1 MYARVVVE
9 AGDWLGEAEDE
20 ANFGSESWLS
30 LEGPACRYM
39 LNFAVEGLTDDD
51 VKDEEGGGDVPEALL
66 FRLRV
71 WFESIDE
78 S

>member
-1 MYARVVVE
+1 MYARVVVK
-9 AGDWLGEAEDE
+9 ADDWLGEAEDV
-20 ANFGSESWLS
+20 ANFESESWLS

-39 LNFAVEGLTDDD
+39 LDFAVAGLTDDG
-51 VKDEEGGGDVPEALL
+51 VKDEEGGRGVPEALL

-71 WFESIDE
+71 LFESIDE

>member
-9 AGDWLGEAEDE
+9 AGDWLGEAEGV
-20 ANFGSESWLS
+20 ANFESESWLS
-30 LEGPACRYM
+30 LEDPACRYM
-39 LNFAVEGLTDDD
+39 LNFAAAGLTGDG
-51 VKDEEGGGDVPEALL
+51 VKDEEGGGDVPEVLL

-71 WFESIDE
+71 LLESIDK

>member
-9 AGDWLGEAEDE
+9 AGDWLGEAEGV
-20 ANFGSESWLS
+20 ANFESESWLS

-39 LNFAVEGLTDDD
+39 LNFAVAGLTGDG
-51 VKDEEGGGDVPEALL
+51 VKDEEGAGDGPEALL

-71 WFESIDE
+71 LLESIDE